1 MPPISKI
8 ILDNRLAHAY
18 KPPLADGANAPM
30 ALMKTEEEKETQTQ
44 SKDCSRSASQQSKD
58 VPWNVS
64 ANQYY
69 SKDVPW
75 NVSRY

>member
-1 MPPISKI
+1 MPPVKK
-8 ILDNRLAHAY
+8 ILDTLIVCAY

-30 ALMKTEEEKETQTQ
+30 ALMTTEEEKETQTQ

-58 VPWNVS
+58 APWNVS